1 MSKDMKEKGF
11 LERIPSFFPHPNYD
25 SIDGDWGSP
34 DTDAEDRL

>member
-1 MSKDMKEKGF
+1 MSKDMIKKGF
-11 LERIPSFFPHPNYD
+11 LERIPSFSHPNYD